1 MLDPALAQHT
11 RAVRTRG
18 FFSSKDIATVRDV
31 AAAAATAATVANA
44 SANAT
49 AAATTPSAA
58 AAAQVAAEEKDC
70 EAPVYL
76 QRGGLS
82 ASLVPLVDR
91 IFAHACR
98 VDAEQGWGMVAS
110 GDVQAAGN
118 NVHARCVEFHE
129 YGAGRRRRCGCHYDS
144 GSLWTVDIMLSD
156 TGSFEGGELVT
167 TVRTPLEGAAVPA
180 AAGGSAA
187 HDEFAVR
194 EAPSA
199 AEGGEGGGVLA
210 DEAALFDYAVTPVPM
225 EGAVTAAHEKQAF
238 EQGDCLV
245 FLSHK
250 WHSVAPLLSGV
261 RNVLV
266 LEFWEGPTCVLD
278 HRCMGFPPCGDRIRH
293 H

>member
-18 FFSSKDIATVRDV
+18 FFSSKDIATVR
-31 AAAAATAATVANA
+31 AAAA
-44 SANAT
+44 

-58 AAAQVAAEEKDC
+58 AAAEVAAEEDC

-76 QRGGLS
+76 QHGGLS

-98 VDAEQGWGMVAS
+98 VDAEQGWGMVTS
-110 GDVQAAGN
+110 GDVRAAG

-167 TVRTPLEGAAVPA
+167 TVRTPLGGEAVPA
-180 AAGGSAA
+180 VGGSAN
-187 HDEFAVR
+187 DEFAVR

-199 AEGGEGGGVLA
+199 AEGGEGLLA

-225 EGAVTAAHEKQAF
+225 EGAVTVAHEKQAF

-250 WHSVAPLLSGV
+250 WHSVTPLLSGV

-266 LEFWEGPTCVLD
+266 LEFWEGPTCVLA